1 MAVLYRNDAFSNLVL
16 STKKRFSSFFK
27 KVFIFQ
33 KICFKVKVLAMIST
47 WKHVDLSNGG
57 LIWKSLVRVF
67 RRTYALSVGFE
78 TKPLRKSVFQ
88 CKDKNQPKFCRK
100 TYWKVQPFIFTVYLM
115 NHIFQTSVLL
125 IRVIQCIIELNW
137 LCKHIK
143 KVRSSQ
149 PAILVLNWIEDSF
162 SLRVSSIYIQFKK

>member
-1 MAVLYRNDAFSNLVL
+1 MAVLYGNDAFSNLVL

-125 IRVIQCIIELNW
+125 ICDNGKYKRTYC